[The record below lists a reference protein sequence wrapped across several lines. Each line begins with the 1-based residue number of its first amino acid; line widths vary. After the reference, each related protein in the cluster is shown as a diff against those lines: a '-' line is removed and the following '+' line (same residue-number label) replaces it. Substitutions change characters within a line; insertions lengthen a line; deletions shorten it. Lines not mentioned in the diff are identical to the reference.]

1 MSVSGEH
8 AVPTQTHEGRVAV
21 ITGAAGGFGR
31 AFCLG
36 LAERG
41 ADIVA
46 VDIEDS
52 SETVELVEKLG
63 RKAIGVV
70 ADIADPAAVADLGD
84 RIRSA
89 FGRCDILINNAGI
102 YPNRPFDEM
111 DYEFWRR
118 IQAVN
123 LDSQFLMAKAVV
135 DLMKVNEWGRI
146 INLTSNSIVL
156 AVPGVTHY
164 LASKMG
170 VIGFTRGLATDLA
183 GFGITVNA
191 VGPTLTQSQAWDAR
205 GLPPVVIEATIQ
217 KQAIKRRGQTDD
229 VVGIIAFLSS
239 DDAAFITGQT
249 IMADGGL
256 ARL

>member
-1 MSVSGEH
+1 MT
-8 AVPTQTHEGRVAV
+8 AQTHEGRVAV
-21 ITGAAGGFGR
+21 VTGAAGGFGQ
-31 AFCLG
+31 AFCVG

-46 VDIEDS
+46 VDIDDS
-52 SETVELVEKLG
+52 SETVALVEKLG
-63 RKAIGVV
+63 RRAMAFG
-70 ADIADPAAVADLGD
+70 ADLADPSSVSDLGE
-84 RIRSA
+84 RVRA
-89 FGRCDILINNAGI
+89 EFGRCDILVNNAGI

-123 LDSQFLMAKAVV
+123 LDSQFLMTKAVV
-135 DLMKVNEWGRI
+135 GLMKQNGWGRI
-146 INLTSNSIVL
+146 VNITSNSITL
-156 AVPGVTHY
+156 AVHGVTHY

-191 VGPTLTQSQAWDAR
+191 VGPTLTPSRAWDVR
-205 GLPPVVIEATIQ
+205 GLPAALVEATVQ
-217 KQAIKRRGQTDD
+217 KQAIKRPGEVSD